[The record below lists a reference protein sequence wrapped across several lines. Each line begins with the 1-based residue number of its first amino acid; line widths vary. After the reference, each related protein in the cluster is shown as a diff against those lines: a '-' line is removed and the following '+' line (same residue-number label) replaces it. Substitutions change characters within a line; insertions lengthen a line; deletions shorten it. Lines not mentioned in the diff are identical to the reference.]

1 MTKSIKRCRR
11 LLALLLVVV
20 IVSGS
25 TYRARAAA
33 VLPEVVVSGGEAL
46 AYLLGIL
53 GLTAGGSYVIDNKDD
68 LISWGNTQIGKL
80 KTWTKENSDKVNA
93 WGAATSQEIETA
105 IDTWIDKAAKGVIDT
120 GSAVWD
126 SLKAWGGSIYDSL
139 HATDVPAAT
148 WGYGVQLPAAGD
160 VYGFAMITSSTSSSD
175 YSWIMYPKCSQQ
187 VFYAVNLSSD
197 SKSCKYYFYSTQ
209 PFSVDATQYKYYVSG
224 KTETKD
230 LQAYYVSNCSTVIN
244 GVTVYYY
251 YMRTSASSGHFELK
265 GLTSCG
271 TDVLSEIINGMSIA
285 VPEDEYISVGGVSDI
300 FDRDKTL
307 DNIGV
312 AVPGIAAGATDI
324 PIDWGLVGD
333 IAGTLT
339 DVRAGVKDIA
349 DALAD
354 AKVFPIDTTRDTVI
368 DSDGDLSNDKAKDD
382 VIPAVPNVGTLDD
395 YKLAGLEKVFPF
407 CIPFDL
413 IAFLGCLSAAP
424 EAPAFDW
431 VFPLPGKDGKEYTLH
446 VDLSPW
452 EPVAK
457 IARTMETLAFCI
469 GLVMITRE
477 KMIVS

>member
-1 MTKSIKRCRR
+1 MKKIYKRV
-11 LLALLLVVV
+11 LALLLVCV
-20 IVSGS
+20 IVSS
-25 TYRARAAA
+25 TTYKAHAAAA
-33 VLPEVVVSGGEAL
+33 VPVVVSAGEAI
-46 AYLLGIL
+46 AYVLGIL
-53 GLTAGGSYVIDNKDD
+53 GITAGAGYVIDKKDE
-68 LISWGNTQIGKL
+68 ITSWGSDQIGKL
-80 KTWTKENSDKVNA
+80 KEWTKTNSDKVNA
-93 WGAATSQEIETA
+93 WGAATSQEIESSIDAWFEKLRTGTLDTA
-105 IDTWIDKAAKGVIDT
+105 
-120 GSAVWD
+120 SAVWD
-126 SLKAWGGSIYDSL
+126 SIKAWGGSIYDKL
-139 HATDVPAAT
+139 HTTDVPAALGGAVAWT
-148 WGYGVQLPAAGD
+148 PYIVHGKSDSIYW
-160 VYGFAMITSSTSSSD
+160 TSSSTIFAFNVSSAADTTYHFRSVVFSTSPITVYRCSGHTVDVD
-175 YSWIMYPKCSQQ
+175 YIKSEGNRFVIGDGMGGD
-187 VFYAVNLSSD
+187 VTVNGVKYYCDWFSSD
-197 SKSCKYYFYSTQ
+197 L
-209 PFSVDATQYKYYVSG
+209 D
-224 KTETKD
+224 
-230 LQAYYVSNCSTVIN
+230 
-244 GVTVYYY
+244 GVPIYP
-251 YMRTSASSGHFELK
+251 
-265 GLTSCG
+265 LTSFTGVSWYTSSDCPKVVSQCL
-271 TDVLSEIINGMSIA
+271 TMSLDVPA
-285 VPEDEYISVGGVSDI
+285 DEYISVGGVSDI

-431 VFPLPGKDGKEYTLH
+431 VFPLPGKDGKEYALH

>member
-1 MTKSIKRCRR
+1 MKKIYKRV
-11 LLALLLVVV
+11 LALLLVCV
-20 IVSGS
+20 IVSS
-25 TYRARAAA
+25 TTYKAHAAAA
-33 VLPEVVVSGGEAL
+33 VPVVVSAGEAI
-46 AYLLGIL
+46 AYVLGIL
-53 GLTAGGSYVIDNKDD
+53 GITAGAGYVIDKKDE
-68 LISWGNTQIGKL
+68 ITSWGSDQIVKL
-80 KTWTKENSDKVNA
+80 KEWTKTNSDKVNS
-93 WGAATSQEIETA
+93 WGAATSQEIESSIDAWFEKLRTGTLDTA
-105 IDTWIDKAAKGVIDT
+105 
-120 GSAVWD
+120 SAVWD
-126 SLKAWGGSIYDSL
+126 SIKAWGGSIYDKL
-139 HATDVPAAT
+139 HTTDVPVALGGAVAWT
-148 WGYGVQLPAAGD
+148 PYILHGKSDSIYW
-160 VYGFAMITSSTSSSD
+160 TSSNTIFAFNVSNASDTTYHFRTVVFSTSPIVVYRCSGNTVDVDYIKSEGNRSVIGNGMGSDVTVNGVKYYCDWFSTDLDGVPIYPLTSFTGVSWYTSSD
-175 YSWIMYPKCSQQ
+175 CPKVVRQC
-187 VFYAVNLSSD
+187 
-197 SKSCKYYFYSTQ
+197 
-209 PFSVDATQYKYYVSG
+209 
-224 KTETKD
+224 
-230 LQAYYVSNCSTVIN
+230 
-244 GVTVYYY
+244 
-251 YMRTSASSGHFELK
+251 
-265 GLTSCG
+265 LTMSL
-271 TDVLSEIINGMSIA
+271 DVPA
-285 VPEDEYISVGGVSDI
+285 DEYISVGGVSDI
-300 FDRDKTL
+300 FDRDKSL

-349 DALAD
+349 DVLAD

-382 VIPAVPNVGTLDD
+382 VIPAVPDASLSD

>member
-1 MTKSIKRCRR
+1 MKKIYKRV
-11 LLALLLVVV
+11 LALLLVCV
-20 IVSGS
+20 IVSS
-25 TYRARAAA
+25 TTYKAHAAAA
-33 VLPEVVVSGGEAL
+33 VPVVVSAGEAI
-46 AYLLGIL
+46 AYVLGIL
-53 GLTAGGSYVIDNKDD
+53 GITAGAGYVIDKKDE
-68 LISWGNTQIGKL
+68 IASWGSDQIGKL
-80 KTWTKENSDKVNA
+80 KEWTKTNSDKVNA
-93 WGAATSQEIETA
+93 WGAATSQEIESSIDAWFEKLRTGTLDTA
-105 IDTWIDKAAKGVIDT
+105 
-120 GSAVWD
+120 SAVWD
-126 SLKAWGGSIYDSL
+126 SLKAWGGSIYDKL
-139 HATDVPAAT
+139 HAGDALGT
-148 WGYGVQLPAAGD
+148 WGYAIQVPATGKNCGHVFTTTNIYAGYKSMSYIYNASTPVYAAHNGVYDYLISPQATTCTRY
-160 VYGFAMITSSTSSSD
+160 VYRDSDLIATQSITLSSST
-175 YSWIMYPKCSQQ
+175 
-187 VFYAVNLSSD
+187 VV
-197 SKSCKYYFYSTQ
+197 
-209 PFSVDATQYKYYVSG
+209 
-224 KTETKD
+224 
-230 LQAYYVSNCSTVIN
+230 N
-244 GVTVYYY
+244 GVTVYYWFQEL
-251 YMRTSASSGHFELK
+251 SAGDKEADDLLGMNKLSLP
-265 GLTSCG
+265 G
-271 TDVLSEIINGMSIA
+271 TRDQVVANIINGMSIA

-312 AVPGIAAGATDI
+312 VVPGIAAGATDV

>member
-80 KTWTKENSDKVNA
+80 KDWTKENSDKVNA
-93 WGAATSQEIETA
+93 WGAATSQEIESSIDAWFEKLRTGTLDTA
-105 IDTWIDKAAKGVIDT
+105 
-120 GSAVWD
+120 SAVWD
-126 SLKAWGGSIYDSL
+126 SIKAWGGSIYDKLHALPSASDSIGAFKKISAGRYSYMWDTGGLESSL
-139 HATDVPAAT
+139 DVDSSVYVASMYFTKESYSSYYLYLISPEPFKSRDSYTRSLDNTKYYNASLKTVGGTEYYVKSIVAGVCSYERSLACDLPPTICFDGKKADIGGDVLAYLLGVATDVP
-148 WGYGVQLPAAGD
+148 
-160 VYGFAMITSSTSSSD
+160 SSD
-175 YSWIMYPKCSQQ
+175 Y
-187 VFYAVNLSSD
+187 
-197 SKSCKYYFYSTQ
+197 T
-209 PFSVDATQYKYYVSG
+209 T
-224 KTETKD
+224 
-230 LQAYYVSNCSTVIN
+230 
-244 GVTVYYY
+244 
-251 YMRTSASSGHFELK
+251 
-265 GLTSCG
+265 
-271 TDVLSEIINGMSIA
+271 
-285 VPEDEYISVGGVSDI
+285 VGGVSDI
-300 FDRDKTL
+300 YDRDKSL

-349 DALAD
+349 DVLAD
-354 AKVFPIDTTRDTVI
+354 AKVFPIDKTRDTVI

>member
-80 KTWTKENSDKVNA
+80 KTWTKENSDKVNT

-139 HATDVPAAT
+139 H
-148 WGYGVQLPAAGD
+148 GSSD
-160 VYGFAMITSSTSSSD
+160 VYIGGAVSVVPHKTSTGAYSIGFTGVNGKDCTFGYSHFVSLNLCGAFYRVSDAAYDRFYLISLPSVPGSVEYADSNYLLHGSTSRVDGVGS
-175 YSWIMYPKCSQQ
+175 I
-187 VFYAVNLSSD
+187 
-197 SKSCKYYFYSTQ
+197 STLL
-209 PFSVDATQYKYYVSG
+209 FDVSRS
-224 KTETKD
+224 
-230 LQAYYVSNCSTVIN
+230 VSNSLSYPIYQVDSYPFIDTAARQI
-244 GVTVYYY
+244 
-251 YMRTSASSGHFELK
+251 
-265 GLTSCG
+265 LT
-271 TDVLSEIINGMSIA
+271 MSIPIPA
-285 VPEDEYISVGGVSDI
+285 DEYITVGGVSDI
-300 FDRDKTL
+300 YDRDKSL

>member
-80 KTWTKENSDKVNA
+80 KTWTKENSDKVNT

-126 SLKAWGGSIYDSL
+126 SLKAWGGSIYDAIHNSVNAKFEKFQL
-139 HATDVPAAT
+139 LQSGVKYLGTYATRFGPIYYTVSSTYPVYGVQITVPNDTYTNNRVLIASDYPFQYSYNTSDTSPLSFQDARLDKIAGLYIISSTLGYPCEKTDLKQIVVPKDKTNSDYSYYKYLFGVATDVP
-148 WGYGVQLPAAGD
+148 
-160 VYGFAMITSSTSSSD
+160 SSD
-175 YSWIMYPKCSQQ
+175 Y
-187 VFYAVNLSSD
+187 
-197 SKSCKYYFYSTQ
+197 T
-209 PFSVDATQYKYYVSG
+209 T
-224 KTETKD
+224 
-230 LQAYYVSNCSTVIN
+230 
-244 GVTVYYY
+244 
-251 YMRTSASSGHFELK
+251 
-265 GLTSCG
+265 
-271 TDVLSEIINGMSIA
+271 
-285 VPEDEYISVGGVSDI
+285 VGGVSDI
-300 FDRDKTL
+300 YDRDKSL

-312 AVPGIAAGATDI
+312 VVPGIAAGATDI

>member
-1 MTKSIKRCRR
+1 MKKIYKRV
-11 LLALLLVVV
+11 LALLLVCV
-20 IVSGS
+20 IVSS
-25 TYRARAAA
+25 TTYKAHAAA
-33 VLPEVVVSGGEAL
+33 TVPVVVSAGEAI
-46 AYLLGIL
+46 AYVLGIL
-53 GLTAGGSYVIDNKDD
+53 GITAGAGYVIDKKDE
-68 LISWGNTQIGKL
+68 ITSWGSDQIGKL
-80 KTWTKENSDKVNA
+80 KEWTKTNSDKVNA
-93 WGAATSQEIETA
+93 WGAATSQEIESSIDAWFEKLRTGTLDTA
-105 IDTWIDKAAKGVIDT
+105 
-120 GSAVWD
+120 SAVWD
-126 SLKAWGGSIYDSL
+126 SIKAWGGSIYDKL
-139 HATDVPAAT
+139 HTTDVPAALGGAVAWT
-148 WGYGVQLPAAGD
+148 PYVLHDKNSSIYWISTNTI
-160 VYGFAMITSSTSSSD
+160 FAFNVSNASDTTYHFRTVVFSTSPIVVYRCSGHTVDVD
-175 YSWIMYPKCSQQ
+175 YIKSEGNRSVIGNGMGRDVTVNGVKYYCDWFSTDLDGVPIYPQTS
-187 VFYAVNLSSD
+187 FTRVNWFSSD
-197 SKSCKYYFYSTQ
+197 SC
-209 PFSVDATQYKYYVSG
+209 PEAVS
-224 KTETKD
+224 
-230 LQAYYVSNCSTVIN
+230 QC
-244 GVTVYYY
+244 
-251 YMRTSASSGHFELK
+251 
-265 GLTSCG
+265 LTMSL
-271 TDVLSEIINGMSIA
+271 DVPA
-285 VPEDEYISVGGVSDI
+285 DEYISIGGVSDI
-300 FDRDKTL
+300 FDRDKSL

-431 VFPLPGKDGKEYTLH
+431 VFPLPGKDGKEYALH

>member
-80 KTWTKENSDKVNA
+80 KDWTKENSDKVNA

-105 IDTWIDKAAKGVIDT
+105 INAWIDKAAKGVIDT

-126 SLKAWGGSIYDSL
+126 SLKAWGGSIYDKL
-139 HATDVPAAT
+139 HSGHETLGT
-148 WGYGVQLPAAGD
+148 WGYGVQLPSTFGNLG
-160 VYGFAMITSSTSSSD
+160 YTRTYTSSSSGYYFASSQPVFVAVRQSVMIF
-175 YSWIMYPKCSQQ
+175 YSPAPASVSRKI
-187 VFYAVNLSSD
+187 VNLKTGEIERNDTIPLSNVCSVNGSD
-197 SKSCKYYFYSTQ
+197 VYSFEFRWSTDGS
-209 PFSVDATQYKYYVSG
+209 SVDH
-224 KTETKD
+224 
-230 LQAYYVSNCSTVIN
+230 LI
-244 GVTVYYY
+244 
-251 YMRTSASSGHFELK
+251 
-265 GLTSCG
+265 GLTDCDIPKYTTSVP
-271 TDVLSEIINGMSIA
+271 DADWLQRLINGMSVDIPA
-285 VPEDEYISVGGVSDI
+285 DEYITIGGVSDI
-300 FDRDKTL
+300 FDRDKSL

-349 DALAD
+349 DVLAD

>member
-1 MTKSIKRCRR
+1 MKKIYKRV
-11 LLALLLVVV
+11 LALLLVCV
-20 IVSGS
+20 IVSS
-25 TYRARAAA
+25 TTYKAHAAAA
-33 VLPEVVVSGGEAL
+33 VPVVVSAGEAI
-46 AYLLGIL
+46 AYVLGIL
-53 GLTAGGSYVIDNKDD
+53 GITAGAGYVIDKKEE
-68 LISWGNTQIGKL
+68 IASWGSDQIVKL
-80 KTWTKENSDKVNA
+80 KEWTKTNSDKVNA
-93 WGAATSQEIETA
+93 WGAATSQEIESSIDAWFEKLRTGTLDTA
-105 IDTWIDKAAKGVIDT
+105 
-120 GSAVWD
+120 SAVWD
-126 SLKAWGGSIYDSL
+126 SIKAWGGSIYDKLHASSSAPDSIGAFKKISAGRYSFIWSPGGTQSSL
-139 HATDVPAAT
+139 DVDSSVYVASIYFTKEAYSSYFLYAISTKPFKFRATYTHNLDNLSYRDASFKTVGGTGYYVSSYITGEFSYERSLACDLPPTICFDGKKADIGGDVLAYLLGVATDVP
-148 WGYGVQLPAAGD
+148 
-160 VYGFAMITSSTSSSD
+160 SSD
-175 YSWIMYPKCSQQ
+175 Y
-187 VFYAVNLSSD
+187 
-197 SKSCKYYFYSTQ
+197 T
-209 PFSVDATQYKYYVSG
+209 T
-224 KTETKD
+224 
-230 LQAYYVSNCSTVIN
+230 
-244 GVTVYYY
+244 
-251 YMRTSASSGHFELK
+251 
-265 GLTSCG
+265 
-271 TDVLSEIINGMSIA
+271 
-285 VPEDEYISVGGVSDI
+285 VGGVSDI
-300 FDRDKTL
+300 YDRDKSL

>member
-68 LISWGNTQIGKL
+68 LISWGNTQIDKL
-80 KTWTKENSDKVNA
+80 KTWTKTNSDKVNA

-126 SLKAWGGSIYDSL
+126 SLKAWGGSIYDSM
-139 HATDVPAAT
+139 HATDAPTAT
-148 WGYGVQLPAAGD
+148 WGYGVQLPMSGD
-160 VYGFAMITSSTSSSD
+160 VYGFSRIGKEYGTYFYFTSSD
-175 YSWIMYPKCSQQ
+175 A
-187 VFYAVNLSSD
+187 VFFATTCNDHSEGLL
-197 SKSCKYYFYSTQ
+197 FYSTQ
-209 PFSVDATQYKYYVSG
+209 PF
-224 KTETKD
+224 
-230 LQAYYVSNCSTVIN
+230 TVNRHVIQTIN
-244 GVTVYYY
+244 GKQSSESYFQYENNTVTTISGQVIYSFVDGYNSSSSSF
-251 YMRTSASSGHFELK
+251 TPIGVSAVSSLELK
-265 GLTSCG
+265 E
-271 TDVLSEIINGMSIA
+271 VINGMSIA

-300 FDRDKTL
+300 YDRDKSL

-349 DALAD
+349 DTLAD

>member
-1 MTKSIKRCRR
+1 MKKIYKRV
-11 LLALLLVVV
+11 LALLLVCV
-20 IVSGS
+20 IVSS
-25 TYRARAAA
+25 TTYKAHAAAA
-33 VLPEVVVSGGEAL
+33 VPVVVSAGEAI
-46 AYLLGIL
+46 AYVLGIL
-53 GLTAGGSYVIDNKDD
+53 GITAGAGYVIDKKDE
-68 LISWGNTQIGKL
+68 IASWGSDQIVKL
-80 KTWTKENSDKVNA
+80 KEWTKTNSDKVNV
-93 WGAATSQEIETA
+93 WGAATSQEIESSIDAWFEKLRTGTLDTA
-105 IDTWIDKAAKGVIDT
+105 
-120 GSAVWD
+120 SAVWD
-126 SLKAWGGSIYDSL
+126 SMKAWGGSIYGSLHGSSDVYIGGAVSVVPHKTSTGAYSLGFTDIKGNDCTFQYSRYNSLNLCGAFYHRKTATYDKFYLISLPSVSGSTNNADGNFLRGGSLSDVTGVGRISTLAFDVSPSITDSL
-139 HATDVPAAT
+139 SYPIYEVESYPFIDAAAR
-148 WGYGVQLPAAGD
+148 Q
-160 VYGFAMITSSTSSSD
+160 I
-175 YSWIMYPKCSQQ
+175 
-187 VFYAVNLSSD
+187 
-197 SKSCKYYFYSTQ
+197 
-209 PFSVDATQYKYYVSG
+209 
-224 KTETKD
+224 
-230 LQAYYVSNCSTVIN
+230 
-244 GVTVYYY
+244 
-251 YMRTSASSGHFELK
+251 
-265 GLTSCG
+265 LT
-271 TDVLSEIINGMSIA
+271 MSIPIPA
-285 VPEDEYISVGGVSDI
+285 DEYITVGGVSDI
-300 FDRDKTL
+300 FDRDKSL

-339 DVRAGVKDIA
+339 DVRAGIKDIA
-349 DALAD
+349 DTLAD

>member
-80 KTWTKENSDKVNA
+80 KDWTKTNSDKVNT

-120 GSAVWD
+120 GSAVWN
-126 SLKAWGGSIYDSL
+126 SLKAWGGSIYDKL
-139 HATDVPAAT
+139 HSGDALGT
-148 WGYGVQLPAAGD
+148 WGYAMKVPASGNTCGH
-160 VYGFAMITSSTSSSD
+160 VFTTSSKTISYIYNASTPVYAAHSGIYDYLISPQATTCTRFCYRDSKLSSTKSITLSSST
-175 YSWIMYPKCSQQ
+175 
-187 VFYAVNLSSD
+187 V
-197 SKSCKYYFYSTQ
+197 
-209 PFSVDATQYKYYVSG
+209 VDGA
-224 KTETKD
+224 
-230 LQAYYVSNCSTVIN
+230 
-244 GVTVYYY
+244 TVYYCREEFSLDGY
-251 YMRTSASSGHFELK
+251 ELL
-265 GLTSCG
+265 GMNNLSLPG
-271 TDVLSEIINGMSIA
+271 TQDQVVANIINGMSIA
-285 VPEDEYISVGGVSDI
+285 IPEDEYISVGGVSDI

-312 AVPGIAAGATDI
+312 LVPGITAGATDV

-382 VIPAVPNVGTLDD
+382 VIPAVPDASLSD

>member
-1 MTKSIKRCRR
+1 MKKIYKRV
-11 LLALLLVVV
+11 LALLLVCV
-20 IVSGS
+20 IVSS
-25 TYRARAAA
+25 TTYKAHAAAA
-33 VLPEVVVSGGEAL
+33 VPVVVSAGEAI
-46 AYLLGIL
+46 AYVLGIL
-53 GLTAGGSYVIDNKDD
+53 GITAGAGYVIDKKDE
-68 LISWGNTQIGKL
+68 IASWGSDQIVKL
-80 KTWTKENSDKVNA
+80 KEWTKTNSDKVNA
-93 WGAATSQEIETA
+93 WGAATSQEIESSIDAWFEKLRTGTLDTA
-105 IDTWIDKAAKGVIDT
+105 
-120 GSAVWD
+120 SAVWD
-126 SLKAWGGSIYDSL
+126 SMKAWGGSIYDKL
-139 HATDVPAAT
+139 HTTDVPVALGGAVAWT
-148 WGYGVQLPAAGD
+148 PYILHDKSDSIYW
-160 VYGFAMITSSTSSSD
+160 TSSNTIFAFNVSNASDTTYHFRTVVFSTSPIVVYRCSGNTVDVDYIKSEGNRSVIGNGMGRDVTVNGVKYYCDWFSTDLDGVPIYPLTSFTGVSWYTSSD
-175 YSWIMYPKCSQQ
+175 CPEVVRQC
-187 VFYAVNLSSD
+187 
-197 SKSCKYYFYSTQ
+197 
-209 PFSVDATQYKYYVSG
+209 
-224 KTETKD
+224 
-230 LQAYYVSNCSTVIN
+230 
-244 GVTVYYY
+244 
-251 YMRTSASSGHFELK
+251 
-265 GLTSCG
+265 LTMSL
-271 TDVLSEIINGMSIA
+271 DVPA
-285 VPEDEYISVGGVSDI
+285 DEYISVGGVSDI
-300 FDRDKTL
+300 FDRDKLL

-431 VFPLPGKDGKEYTLH
+431 VFPLPGKDGKEYALH

>member
-68 LISWGNTQIGKL
+68 LISWGNTQIDKL

-126 SLKAWGGSIYDSL
+126 SLKAWGGSIYEALNAPSSKYDNFRTIEAGVSYLAFSAPGYGKMCIKVNSSVYACQVTVEGDSYSCTRYYCVSEQPFDYYEIYGTSLSGSDRVL
-139 HATDVPAAT
+139 HASYNADVGLYICTNNMGYPCKATDLYQVT
-148 WGYGVQLPAAGD
+148 
-160 VYGFAMITSSTSSSD
+160 IT
-175 YSWIMYPKCSQQ
+175 K
-187 VFYAVNLSSD
+187 
-197 SKSCKYYFYSTQ
+197 
-209 PFSVDATQYKYYVSG
+209 
-224 KTETKD
+224 
-230 LQAYYVSNCSTVIN
+230 
-244 GVTVYYY
+244 
-251 YMRTSASSGHFELK
+251 
-265 GLTSCG
+265 
-271 TDVLSEIINGMSIA
+271 DVLSQYNNSVIAALVGMSVDI
-285 VPEDEYISVGGVSDI
+285 PSDEYISVGGVSDI

-349 DALAD
+349 DVPAD

>member
-80 KTWTKENSDKVNA
+80 KDWTKENSDKVNT
-93 WGAATSQEIETA
+93 WGAATSQEIEAA

-126 SLKAWGGSIYDSL
+126 SLKAWGGSIYDKL
-139 HATDVPAAT
+139 HTTDVPVALGGAVAWT
-148 WGYGVQLPAAGD
+148 PYIVHGKSDSIYW
-160 VYGFAMITSSTSSSD
+160 TSSSTIFAFNVSSAADTTYHFRSVVFSTSPITVYRCSGNTVDVD
-175 YSWIMYPKCSQQ
+175 YIKSEGNRFVIGDGMGGD
-187 VFYAVNLSSD
+187 VTVNGVKYYCDWFSSD
-197 SKSCKYYFYSTQ
+197 L
-209 PFSVDATQYKYYVSG
+209 D
-224 KTETKD
+224 
-230 LQAYYVSNCSTVIN
+230 
-244 GVTVYYY
+244 GVPIYP
-251 YMRTSASSGHFELK
+251 
-265 GLTSCG
+265 LTSFTGVSWYTSSDCPKVVSQCL
-271 TDVLSEIINGMSIA
+271 TMSLDVPA
-285 VPEDEYISVGGVSDI
+285 DEYISVGGVSDI

-431 VFPLPGKDGKEYTLH
+431 VFPLPGKDGKEYALH

>member
-20 IVSGS
+20 IVSS
-25 TYRARAAA
+25 TTYKAHAAA
-33 VLPEVVVSGGEAL
+33 TVPVVVSAGEAI
-46 AYLLGIL
+46 AYVLGIL
-53 GLTAGGSYVIDNKDD
+53 GITAGAGYVIDKKDE
-68 LISWGNTQIGKL
+68 IASWGSDQIVKL
-80 KTWTKENSDKVNA
+80 KEWTKTNSDKVNA
-93 WGAATSQEIETA
+93 WGAATSQEIESSIDAWFEKLRTGTLDTA
-105 IDTWIDKAAKGVIDT
+105 
-120 GSAVWD
+120 SAVWD
-126 SLKAWGGSIYDSL
+126 SVKAWGGSIYDKL
-139 HATDVPAAT
+139 HSGDALGT
-148 WGYGVQLPAAGD
+148 WGYAMQVPVSGNTCGHVFTTTSVYANYKTTSYIYNASVPVYAARNGVYDYLISPQATTCTRYVFRDSDLIATQS
-160 VYGFAMITSSTSSSD
+160 ITLSSST
-175 YSWIMYPKCSQQ
+175 
-187 VFYAVNLSSD
+187 VVNG
-197 SKSCKYYFYSTQ
+197 
-209 PFSVDATQYKYYVSG
+209 A
-224 KTETKD
+224 
-230 LQAYYVSNCSTVIN
+230 
-244 GVTVYYY
+244 TVYYWCQEL
-251 YMRTSASSGHFELK
+251 SAGDKETDDLRGMNKLSLP
-265 GLTSCG
+265 G
-271 TDVLSEIINGMSIA
+271 TKDQVVANIINGMSIA
-285 VPEDEYISVGGVSDI
+285 VPKDEYISVGGVSDI

-424 EAPAFDW
+424 EAPACDW